1 MISELKFPCAFERVS
16 LAGVIFRNLTI
27 HNRFKELMILE
38 MKYSSEKS
46 NNSEINYAKCVVRF
60 IQSLPF
66 TWIFVTVLERA
77 WSLIVSKC
85 AFKFIGMTDFW
96 QVPRKST
103 LPQCFNRQSAVRACI
118 HQFHEIL
125 QQYFNYNSR
134 HKRHFF
140 YQQPA
145 SKDAENSFVYQAE
158 SLTDIVIHWYS
169 LSS

>member
-46 NNSEINYAKCVVRF
+46 SNSEINYAKCVVRF

-85 AFKFIGMTDFW
+85 AFKFIGMTGKFLVS
-96 QVPRKST
+96 QHYLNVSIGSPLSGLVFISSMKSCNNISITT
-103 LPQCFNRQSAVRACI
+103 LATNDT
-118 HQFHEIL
+118 
-125 QQYFNYNSR
+125 
-134 HKRHFF
+134 FF

>member
-66 TWIFVTVLERA
+66 T
-77 WSLIVSKC
+77 
-85 AFKFIGMTDFW
+85 
-96 QVPRKST
+96 
-103 LPQCFNRQSAVRACI
+103 
-118 HQFHEIL
+118 
-125 QQYFNYNSR
+125 
-134 HKRHFF
+134 
-140 YQQPA
+140 
-145 SKDAENSFVYQAE
+145 
-158 SLTDIVIHWYS
+158 
-169 LSS
+169 